1 MDIENAVNLIRGQRG
16 TKVKLEIQRDARS
29 FFKTLLR
36 EKIELKTVTSKV
48 NTTKNG
54 FLIGY
59 IRIKQFNANASKE
72 TKDAIKNLETKKVAG
87 YVLDLRSNPGGLL
100 ESSID
105 ISRQFVN
112 QGKIVITVSKDGFV
126 DGSGLTVTVAKYLTP
141 NGTDINKSGIVPD
154 VEVRMNINPIRQSQ
168 IGTRKDNQYRAGEKE
183 LINIIK
189 RNNQI
194 SEFNPK
200 TSNRNAFLNKEIK
213 VYALN

>member
-1 MDIENAVNLIRGQRG
+1 VDEGSASASEIVSGAIKDNKRG
-16 TKVKLEIQRDARS
+16 K
-29 FFKTLLR
+29 
-36 EKIELKTVTSKV
+36 
-48 NTTKNG
+48 
-54 FLIGY
+54 LIG
-59 IRIKQFNANASKE
+59 
-72 TKDAIKNLETKKVAG
+72 KKTFGKGLVQSM
-87 YVLDLRSNPGGLL
+87 RS
-100 ESSID
+100 I
-105 ISRQFVN
+105 
-112 QGKIVITVSKDGFV
+112 V

-154 VEVRMNINPIRQSQ
+154 IEVRMNINPIRQSQ

>member
-1 MDIENAVNLIRGQRG
+1 M
-16 TKVKLEIQRDARS
+16 RS
-29 FFKTLLR
+29 
-36 EKIELKTVTSKV
+36 I
-48 NTTKNG
+48 
-54 FLIGY
+54 
-59 IRIKQFNANASKE
+59 
-72 TKDAIKNLETKKVAG
+72 
-87 YVLDLRSNPGGLL
+87 
-100 ESSID
+100 
-105 ISRQFVN
+105 
-112 QGKIVITVSKDGFV
+112 V

-154 VEVRMNINPIRQSQ
+154 IEVRMNINPIRQSQ

-213 VYALN
+213 VYSLN